1 MGAWSIWATILRS
14 TCQDARALR
23 AGAHIAVLGGLR
35 AERKASV
42 ATIVDELRDV
52 QRGLE
57 EVASKL
63 REAAVQEDLPDDE
76 KDKLRGRLFETDPA
90 KLIYVVLGLNKLI
103 EHEQCGRVYEWARIQ
118 TIALMV
124 AFARFAP
131 EAFGEA
137 LETWDGDGA
146 PNLSVIEGGING

>member
-1 MGAWSIWATILRS
+1 M
-14 TCQDARALR
+14 
-23 AGAHIAVLGGLR
+23 
-35 AERKASV
+35 

-57 EVASKL
+57 EVESKL
-63 REAAVQEDLPDDE
+63 REAAVQEDLPEDE
-76 KDKLRGRLFETDPA
+76 KDRLRGRLFETDEA
-90 KLIYVVLGLNKLI
+90 KLIYVVLGLHKLI
-103 EHEQCGRVYEWARIQ
+103 ENEQHGRVYEWARIQ

-137 LETWDGDGA
+137 LERWGEDGEPD
-146 PNLSVIEGGING
+146 LTLIKGGLDA